1 MIFDYGAEQALIGA
15 MLIDYGKIPV
25 VISRVKAS
33 DFSYPQCQEAFRI
46 MAELYE
52 AGEKIDWLIVADRC
66 RDRSGAGDFLRQCA
80 DTTVTTTNTEE
91 YIAIVKKQSAARR
104 VAAIG
109 DKLMESTLDGFR
121 AEATT
126 GMEDL
131 QRVLNETAL
140 SDVVDAETWAD
151 DFIANQAAII
161 KDPTSA
167 YCATGWSDLDNLLGG
182 GFFNA
187 GLYIL
192 GARPGMGKT
201 TVALN
206 IAEQV
211 AAKGRPVLFISLE
224 MTSRQVMCKR
234 IASVS
239 GSVPPLYEDI
249 SYQKLIS
256 GDMTWDEGVDAE
268 TVVDVLRERPF
279 FINNRFG
286 LTVTDIASMARQVRG
301 CRLVVVDYFGLISTE
316 GEVKGRYED
325 YTLISGRLKQLACQL
340 NVPILC
346 LAQLNRNT
354 ESRQNK
360 RPQLADLRDT
370 GAIEQDADGVIFLH
384 RDGYYNEAS
393 PGGDIELILAKN
405 RHGNTGSILLYWD
418 GELSRVAMLR
428 RGNE

>member
-1 MIFDYGAEQALIGA
+1 
-15 MLIDYGKIPV
+15 V
-25 VISRVKAS
+25 
-33 DFSYPQCQEAFRI
+33 
-46 MAELYE
+46 
-52 AGEKIDWLIVADRC
+52 
-66 RDRSGAGDFLRQCA
+66 
-80 DTTVTTTNTEE
+80 NTDE
-91 YIAIVKKQSAARR
+91 YISIVKKQAAARR

-109 DKLMESTLDGFR
+109 DKLTESTLDGFR
-121 AEATT
+121 AEAAT
-126 GMEDL
+126 GMEEL
-131 QRVLNETAL
+131 QGVLDETA
-140 SDVVDAETWAD
+140 SADVVNAEAWAD
-151 DFIANQAAII
+151 AFAEEQKAII
-161 KDPTSA
+161 EDPTSA
-167 YCATGWSDLDNLLGG
+167 YCATGWSDLDNILGG
-182 GFFNA
+182 GFLNA
-187 GLYIL
+187 GLYIM

-211 AAKGRPVLFISLE
+211 ASKGMPVLFVSLE

-234 IASVS
+234 IAAKS
-239 GSVPPLYEDI
+239 GIPYR
-249 SYQKLIS
+249 KLIS
-256 GDMTWDEGVDAE
+256 GDMTWDEQIDMDE
-268 TVVDVLRERPF
+268 TLTELRTRPLN
-279 FINNRFG
+279 INNRFG

-301 CRLVVVDYFGLISTE
+301 CRLVVIDYFGLISTE

-393 PGGDIELILAKN
+393 PGGNIELILAKN

-428 RGNE
+428 RGND

>member
-1 MIFDYGAEQALIGA
+1 MIFDYLSEQALIGA
-15 MLIDYGKIPV
+15 MLIDEKAREA
-25 VISRVKAS
+25 VINKLRPS
-33 DFSYPQCQEAFRI
+33 DFASPACREAFTV
-46 MAELYE
+46 MVALFE
-52 AGEKIDWLIVADRC
+52 AGKAVDFITVADRC
-66 RDRSGAGDFLRQCA
+66 ADRTTAGEFLEKCA
-80 DTTVTTTNTEE
+80 ETTVTAANTDE
-91 YIAIVKKQSAARR
+91 YVAIVKRQAAARR

-109 DKLMESTLDGFR
+109 DKLTESTLDGFR
-121 AEATT
+121 AEAAT
-126 GMEDL
+126 GMEEL
-131 QRVLNETAL
+131 QGVLDETTSA
-140 SDVVDAETWAD
+140 DVVNAEAWAD
-151 DFIANQAAII
+151 AFTAEQKAII
-161 KDPTSA
+161 EDPTSA

-206 IAEQV
+206 VAEQV
-211 AAKGRPVLFISLE
+211 ASRGFPVLFVSLE

-234 IASVS
+234 ISAKS
-239 GSVPPLYEDI
+239 GIPYR
-249 SYQKLIS
+249 KLIS
-256 GDMTWDEGVDAE
+256 GNMTWDEQIDMDE
-268 TVVDVLRERPF
+268 TLTELRTRPF
-279 FINNRFG
+279 NINNRFG